1 MSALVLI
8 AEDEPKIAQV
18 LDLYLVR
25 EGFRTVAAHDGQT
38 ALDLHQA
45 LKPDLILL
53 DVGLPKKSG
62 WEVLGEVRRRGATP
76 VIIITALDQDI
87 DKVQA
92 LRTGADDYV
101 VKPFNPVEVV
111 ARAHALLRRSHGAPT
126 PNVLR
131 VGPLEIDLEGHRVRA
146 LVEGAWRTLDLT
158 LTEYRLLT
166 HLARPPGRVASRS
179 TLVDACLMGQDVLE
193 KTVDSHMSKL
203 RNKLRDV
210 GCEAL
215 ITGVRSVGYRM
226 ESQV

>member
-8 AEDEPKIAQV
+8 AEDEPKIAQI

-25 EGFRTVAAHDGQT
+25 EGFRTVSAHDGQT

-53 DVGLPKKSG
+53 DVGLPRKSG

-111 ARAHALLRRSHGAPT
+111 ARAHALLRRSQGQPT
-126 PNVLR
+126 QNVLR
-131 VGPLEIDLEGHRVRA
+131 VGPLEIDLEGHRVRVLA
-146 LVEGAWRTLDLT
+146 EGVWRTLDLT
-158 LTEYRLLT
+158 LTEYRLLA
-166 HLARPPGRVASRS
+166 HLARPAGRVASRS
-179 TLVDACLMGQDVLE
+179 TLVDACLTGEDVLE

-203 RNKLRDV
+203 RNKLRNV
-210 GCEAL
+210 GCEGL